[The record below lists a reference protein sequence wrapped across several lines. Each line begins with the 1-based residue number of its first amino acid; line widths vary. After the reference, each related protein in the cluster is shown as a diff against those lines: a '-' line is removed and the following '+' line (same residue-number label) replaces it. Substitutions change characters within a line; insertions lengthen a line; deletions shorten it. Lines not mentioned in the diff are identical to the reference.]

1 MNWLWYLYGAAALLA
16 VSWLIRAIPRR
27 KLRRARTLPCQIKRI
42 LFSPEEHALFA
53 VLKSA
58 VEDEFEIFAKIRAS
72 DILSPHR
79 GISRKEAGKL
89 YQSMAG
95 RRFTFVL
102 CHKADLSVAGIV
114 ELGEHGAGR
123 KAQETDDP
131 VALLCH
137 AAGLPLIRVPASPY
151 YDTGEI
157 ARQVRDEIRREPA
170 IVHGDSEGGRIE
182 PRISNLE
189 DLKF

>member
-1 MNWLWYLYGAAALLA
+1 MNWLWYIYGAAALVA
-16 VSWLIRAIPRR
+16 VGGLMRAIPRR
-27 KLRRARTLPCQIKRI
+27 RLRRARSLPCQIKRV

-58 VEDEFEIFAKIRAS
+58 VEEEFEIFAKIRAS

-79 GISRKEAGKL
+79 SIARKEAAEL

-114 ELGEHGAGR
+114 ELTEHAAGR
-123 KAQETDDP
+123 KSQEADDP

-137 AAGLPLIRVPASPY
+137 AAGLPLIRIPASPY
-151 YDTGEI
+151 YDPGEI

-170 IVHGDSEGGRIE
+170 IIHGDSEGGRIE
-182 PRISNLE
+182 PRISSLE